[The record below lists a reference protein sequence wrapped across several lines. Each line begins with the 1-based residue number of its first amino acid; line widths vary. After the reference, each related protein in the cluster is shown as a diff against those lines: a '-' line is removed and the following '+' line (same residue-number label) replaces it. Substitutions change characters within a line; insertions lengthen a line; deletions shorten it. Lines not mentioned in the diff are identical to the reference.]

1 MEKTFVCIYYVRAHT
16 YSHTCPYT
24 ITLTP
29 NNTLHEHMCMM
40 RWWGVVR
47 VKLIKNTHLCDRILV
62 EMRQPYRLVSAR
74 FNQRARIKTNRTRKL
89 VAVIYSIRD
98 QHGTFFFFS
107 VPTLHLILAHIH
119 SSARILTAFRQPINN
134 NIATP
139 PSISMIN
146 FTLEMDETF
155 TFFVQNF
162 CADDG
167 NFTQNKHELSSPQL
181 LRV

>member
-1 MEKTFVCIYYVRAHT
+1 
-16 YSHTCPYT
+16 
-24 ITLTP
+24 
-29 NNTLHEHMCMM
+29 
-40 RWWGVVR
+40 
-47 VKLIKNTHLCDRILV
+47 
-62 EMRQPYRLVSAR
+62 MRQPYRLVSAR

-107 VPTLHLILAHIH
+107 VPTLLRLILAHIH

-139 PSISMIN
+139 PAISMIN

-155 TFFVQNF
+155 TFFIQNF

-167 NFTQNKHELSSPQL
+167 NSTQSKHELCGPQL